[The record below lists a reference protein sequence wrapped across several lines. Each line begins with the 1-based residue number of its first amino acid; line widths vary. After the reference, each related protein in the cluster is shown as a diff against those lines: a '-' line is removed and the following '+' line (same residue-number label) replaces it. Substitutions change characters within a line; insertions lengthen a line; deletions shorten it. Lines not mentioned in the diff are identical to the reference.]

1 MAMME
6 SARIRDWIEGR
17 FEFPHLHSLREAPYA
32 LRLDDKAIGDPFER
46 VVSRE
51 PGERV
56 RGDRAPPW
64 RVSRYAGYGVQSGPE
79 RSGENTRKVPVEK

>member
-1 MAMME
+1 MME